1 MNDRE
6 LIRKIHAGDK
16 NALNKIV
23 DRYYGDIYRFCLYL
37 TADEAESYDI
47 TQEVFLRFMKYMSSY
62 THRNLKGYLLI
73 IARNLC
79 RDYFSRRDRENE
91 MRMSDSD
98 PALLPEDIYGE
109 PGGAGNPELDHTE
122 LRYLFQGILS
132 QLPAEQREVIALRFG
147 EELKFREIAKVLG
160 CSQSTVKS
168 RYRLAITRL
177 RKEMTDD
184 EN

>member
-6 LIRKIHAGDK
+6 LIRKIRAGDK
-16 NALNKIV
+16 NALDRIV

-37 TADEAESYDI
+37 TANEAESYDI

-62 THRNLKGYLLI
+62 SHRNLKGYLLI

-79 RDYFSRRDRENE
+79 RDYFSRRDKEND
-91 MRMSDSD
+91 MRISDSV
-98 PALLPEDIYGE
+98 PAVIPEDVYAKPSGT
-109 PGGAGNPELDHTE
+109 GNTELEHSE

-132 QLPAEQREVIALRFG
+132 QLPAEQKEVIALRFG

-168 RYRLAITRL
+168 RYRLAMARL
-177 RKEMTDD
+177 RKEMLED

>member
-6 LIRKIHAGDK
+6 LIRKIRAGDK
-16 NALNKIV
+16 NALNRIV
-23 DRYYGDIYRFCLYL
+23 DRYYGDVYRFCLYL

-47 TQEVFLRFMKYMSSY
+47 TQEVFLRFLKYMSSY
-62 THRNLKGYLLI
+62 SHRNLKGYLLV

-79 RDYFSRRDRENE
+79 RDYFRRRDRENSMQIPDLALIHE
-91 MRMSDSD
+91 EGYSEMSD
-98 PALLPEDIYGE
+98 
-109 PGGAGNPELDHTE
+109 AGKTELDHTE
-122 LRYLFQGILS
+122 LRYLFHNILS

-177 RKEMTDD
+177 RKEMMED
-184 EN
+184 ED